1 MARAGGRLTWDGFA
15 ANNRDLMSWEN
26 SILRLYYREET
37 LASELAKRTFLFP
50 DRIGTTS
57 QIQVLRCAPS
67 AAPQSRCSG

>member
-1 MARAGGRLTWDGFA
+1 MARAGGRLTWDEFA
-15 ANNRDLMSWEN
+15 ANTRDLMSWEN

-57 QIQVLRCAPS
+57 
-67 AAPQSRCSG
+67 